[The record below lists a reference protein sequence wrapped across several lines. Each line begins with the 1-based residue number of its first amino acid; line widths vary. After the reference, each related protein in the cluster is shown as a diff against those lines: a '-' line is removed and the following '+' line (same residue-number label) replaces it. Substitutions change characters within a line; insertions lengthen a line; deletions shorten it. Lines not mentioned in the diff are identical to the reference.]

1 MPRTENKRITVREAT
16 LVVED
21 KDFRPG
27 APGTDAGAPTPSL
40 QEKKAV
46 IIPTGFVRKAPLR
59 VRGGEKKPK
68 KSTKPS
74 LDSNSLEPENED

>member
-1 MPRTENKRITVREAT
+1 MPSSENKRITVREAT

-40 QEKKAV
+40 QEKKTV
-46 IIPTGFVRKAPLR
+46 VIPTGFVRKPPLR

-74 LDSNSLEPENED
+74 LDSNSFESENED